1 MIEIRRIQPDEWLV
15 AKQLIYRV
23 ALTAFS
29 IPRPLD
35 EFIAQEES
43 LNALNDMDEIQMH
56 YFDRRG
62 VFLVTEADGQIIGTG
77 AIRQME
83 EKVCELKR
91 LFLLLEYQG
100 QGLGY
105 RMVMELL
112 HAARE
117 MKYEKIRLE
126 TAPVHLKRATALY
139 KRLGFYEI
147 PRYKSTHPND
157 IAMELIL

>member
-1 MIEIRRIQPDEWLV
+1 MIQIRRIRPDEWLV

-23 ALTAFS
+23 AHAAFS
-29 IPRPLD
+29 ISRPLE
-35 EFIAQEES
+35 EFIAEEEAR
-43 LNALNDMDEIQMH
+43 NALSDMDDIQMN

-62 VFLVTEADGQIIGTG
+62 IFLVTETDGQIIGTG
-77 AIRQME
+77 AIRQIE
-83 EKVCELKR
+83 ENVCELKR

-100 QGLGY
+100 KGLGY
-105 RMVMELL
+105 RIVMELL
-112 HAARE
+112 HASRE

-147 PRYKSTHPND
+147 PRYQSTHPND
-157 IAMELIL
+157 IAMEMIL

>member
-1 MIEIRRIQPDEWLV
+1 MIQIRRIQPDEWTA
-15 AKQLIYRV
+15 AKRVVYRV
-23 ALTAFS
+23 AHAAFS

-35 EFIAQEES
+35 QFIAEVES
-43 LNALNDMDEIQMH
+43 QNGFKDLDDIQRN

-62 VFLVTEADGQIIGTG
+62 VFLVTAADSQIIGTG

-100 QGLGY
+100 KGMGY

-112 HAARE
+112 RAARE

-147 PRYKSTHPND
+147 PRYHSTHPND
-157 IAMELIL
+157 IAMELVL